1 MTVCCYEKNDPF
13 IYMKDH
19 PQIYKVQGGLHLQKN
34 LCFSLISRSYL
45 LGSGYP
51 ILHVIRGHNLSF
63 FYRMYVYGHDIKGL
77 GSVCPG
83 ESKEAPDGYKSIVG
97 GK

>member
-1 MTVCCYEKNDPF
+1 
-13 IYMKDH
+13 MKDH
-19 PQIYKVQGGLHLQKN
+19 PQIYKVQGGTALEKN
-34 LCFSLISRSYL
+34 LY
-45 LGSGYP
+45 
-51 ILHVIRGHNLSF
+51 F

-77 GSVCPG
+77 GSFCPG